1 MILKYKINNNQHY
14 ITFCKKNNI
23 NVISRSLENFK
34 SDKNVLFVYD
44 NNVDNN
50 LVKEIFDE
58 LKLSGCNII
67 SLKC

>member
-1 MILKYKINNNQHY
+1 MQ
-14 ITFCKKNNI
+14 NNI

-67 SLKC
+67 SLKCEEIKLIKMKNYYSKL